1 MKVCGVLADTD
12 TNDKRLLNWKNLLTA
27 CLKGNFDE
35 RLYSDIDFFNTLS
48 FALFLRL
55 QFQPPPCSQY

>member
-35 RLYSDIDFFNTLS
+35 RLYSDIDFFQYLVIRS
-48 FALFLRL
+48 VS
-55 QFQPPPCSQY
+55 PPSVPTSSM